1 MKTLR
6 YMLLALS
13 VITAVQCTE
22 KDLNNTGNG
31 GFDDYDSFW
40 YWSYEAGMQINA
52 ASLGIEDAAGFVPFF
67 RRL

>member
-40 YWSYEAGMQINA
+40 YWS
-52 ASLGIEDAAGFVPFF
+52 
-67 RRL
+67 